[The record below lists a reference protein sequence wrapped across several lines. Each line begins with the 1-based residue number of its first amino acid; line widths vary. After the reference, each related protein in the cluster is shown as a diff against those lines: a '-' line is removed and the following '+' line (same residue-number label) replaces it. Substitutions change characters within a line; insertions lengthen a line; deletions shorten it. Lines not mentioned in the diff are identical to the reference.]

1 MVPHMAWGRRSR
13 IHLRSMSLARLRQPR
28 CPVMATT
35 HASLP
40 GLAPAPASAT
50 TSARDLPSSPTTCST
65 SCLPSPKPLACALAE
80 QDKAGMNRKVLL
92 LSISFDGG
100 CQSLCLPRCWMLVPS
115 QAHHFAIVKDVGQ
128 LRPQHRNIHYMASGL
143 SPLSEM
149 LQESKYFEVQVAS
162 AEFAGGEEEVSFTS
176 KVIRSESLQ
185 EPAL

>member
-1 MVPHMAWGRRSR
+1 MARRSFLIPSQLRPPLLLRSQRLRAPQAGRPGSPRPMVPHMAWGRRSR

-50 TSARDLPSSPTTCST
+50 ASARDLPSSPTTCST
-65 SCLPSPKPLACALAE
+65 SCLPFPKPLACALAE

-115 QAHHFAIVKDVGQ
+115 QAHHFGKHDMIY
-128 LRPQHRNIHYMASGL
+128 IC
-143 SPLSEM
+143 
-149 LQESKYFEVQVAS
+149 
-162 AEFAGGEEEVSFTS
+162 
-176 KVIRSESLQ
+176 
-185 EPAL
+185 

>member
-143 SPLSEM
+143 SPLPCFSTCRVRCCRSPNI
-149 LQESKYFEVQVAS
+149 LKFKWQVQSSQVEKKKS
-162 AEFAGGEEEVSFTS
+162 H
-176 KVIRSESLQ
+176 SL
-185 EPAL
+185 LK

>member
-1 MVPHMAWGRRSR
+1 VARRSFLIPSQLRPPLLLRSQRLRAPQAGRPGSPRPMVPHMAWGRRSR

-115 QAHHFAIVKDVGQ
+115 QAHHFGKHVMIY
-128 LRPQHRNIHYMASGL
+128 IC
-143 SPLSEM
+143 
-149 LQESKYFEVQVAS
+149 
-162 AEFAGGEEEVSFTS
+162 
-176 KVIRSESLQ
+176 
-185 EPAL
+185 